1 MTTNIILEDHII
13 AFRESLR
20 DVHTLKTLC
29 ISEHNPISHKS
40 CETIITAH
48 KSLHTYNFVKSS
60 NPNLVIPVF
69 KRTFEE
75 GSTWE
80 STMCGLANHR
90 LVDYV
95 IDARSIDMI
104 SVVDRFCPDFGF
116 VDRYLKTPQFFD
128 SYIKKTRIKLVR
140 V

>member
-29 ISEHNPISHKS
+29 IGSHNPLSFKS

-48 KSLHTYNFVKSS
+48 KSLHTYNFVKSA
-60 NPNLVIPVF
+60 NPILIVPIF
-69 KRTFEE
+69 KRAFNDV
-75 GSTWE
+75 SVWE
-80 STMCGLANHR
+80 STICGLANHK
-90 LVDYV
+90 LVDYI
-95 IDARSIDMI
+95 IDARSINMI
-104 SVVDRFCPDFGF
+104 DVVDRFVPDFVF
-116 VDRYLKTPQFFD
+116 IDRYFKTPQNFD
-128 SYIKKTRIKLVR
+128 TYIKKSRIKLVR

>member
-29 ISEHNPISHKS
+29 IGQHNPLTHKS

-48 KSLHTYNFVKSS
+48 KSLHTYNFVKNS
-60 NPNLVIPVF
+60 NPILIIPVF
-69 KRTFEE
+69 KRHFEDP
-75 GSTWE
+75 SIWE
-80 STMCGLANHR
+80 STICGLSNHR

-104 SVVDRFCPDFGF
+104 SVVDRFSPDFVF
-116 VDRYLKTPQFFD
+116 VDRYLKTSPNFD
-128 SYIKKTRIKLVR
+128 SYIKKSRIKLVR